1 MIILLLGKE
10 GFILYIEIMLEFK
23 VMRLQGFLVIALLAV
38 PFACIASEIS
48 AKATFYLEKA
58 REKSA
63 PLAERCAAYDSVLSL
78 DSHRNDW
85 NLYMEK
91 ANLLGQENHHKESK
105 QIYDQ
110 IVASI
115 PSDDIGAL
123 CRSVFGRGN
132 MLLYAHNISLAVND
146 FYKILSIAKPDSLDY
161 WDAKSLMRLS
171 NASYLLGKHEA
182 SVLFYNEAAK
192 KYNELSRKG
201 IIPTAEKDR
210 FKKHAHLAKGFIH
223 LEREEYDKAFAEMK
237 KTLDYELDNHQRMV
251 LLLDLGLV
259 FHRKGD
265 LDIASQYYRKVIAGE
280 EPGATSRAQSIINMI
295 DLFLTKNDTD
305 SAAIMID
312 RHADEIM
319 RRRDDGSK
327 VFWWVNVAS
336 TEARTGNYAKAA
348 HAWEQAYRL
357 NDSIKSIMNS
367 TAVSG
372 LMDHG
377 PGAAGELNRATGKE
391 NARLKV
397 WLLVS
402 VALILLLSAFAAT
415 LWRQRRQERTL
426 PGSRGNGASECT
438 VTAAVTSGETDQELE
453 KYKRQVVVM
462 SMYMEK
468 IDKIFN
474 EVTRD
479 TDGGM
484 VMNADNLDR
493 LRKAV
498 RELSEEQHVW
508 KVFTSYFE
516 EVNQD
521 FFNRIYKIN
530 PTISTSEARMC
541 AYMLMKLTT
550 KEIAALTNRSVR
562 TVEST
567 KYNLRKKLRI
577 SGNAEEWMHRLSIAT
592 PSELETMASF
602 ARNE

>member
-1 MIILLLGKE
+1 MC
-10 GFILYIEIMLEFK
+10 IEIMLEFI
-23 VMRLQGFLVIALLAV
+23 VMRLQGFLVMVLLAM
-38 PFACIASEIS
+38 PFACMASGMS

-58 REKSA
+58 REKNA

-85 NLYMEK
+85 DLYMEK

-105 QIYDQ
+105 QIYDH
-110 IVASI
+110 IVSSI
-115 PSDDIGAL
+115 PSDDIGPL

-146 FYKILSIAKPDSLDY
+146 FYKILSIVKPDSLHY
-161 WDAKSLMRLS
+161 WDAKSFLRLS

-182 SVLFYNEAAK
+182 SALFYNEAAK
-192 KYNELSRKG
+192 TYNELSRKG
-201 IIPTAEKDR
+201 LIPEAEKNR

-223 LEREEYDKAFAEMK
+223 LEREEHDKAFAEMK

-265 LDIASQYYRKVIAGE
+265 LDIAAQYYREVIAGE

-295 DLFLTKNDTD
+295 DLFLAKNDTD

-312 RHADEIM
+312 RYADEIT

-336 TEARTGNYAKAA
+336 TEARTGNYEKAA
-348 HAWEQAYRL
+348 QAWERAYRL
-357 NDSIKSIMNS
+357 NDSIKSLLNS

-377 PGAAGELNRATGKE
+377 PGAAGELNRATDKE
-391 NARLKV
+391 NARLEV

-402 VALILLLSAFAAT
+402 VALILILSAFAAT
-415 LWRQRRQERTL
+415 LWRKHRLERTSA
-426 PGSRGNGASECT
+426 GRRDNDASECT
-438 VTAAVTSGETDQELE
+438 LTDAVTFGETDEELD

-468 IDKIFN
+468 INKIFN
-474 EVTRD
+474 EVSRD
-479 TDGGM
+479 TNGSM

-493 LRKAV
+493 IRKAI
-498 RELSEEQHVW
+498 RELSEEQHLW
-508 KVFTSYFE
+508 KVFSSYFE

-530 PTISTSEARMC
+530 PAISTSEARMC

-592 PSELETMASF
+592 PSELEAMASF
-602 ARNE
+602 ARKG

>member
-1 MIILLLGKE
+1 MCIQ
-10 GFILYIEIMLEFK
+10 IMLELKF
-23 VMRLQGFLVIALLAV
+23 MRFQGFLVIALLTM
-38 PFACIASEIS
+38 PFASMASEMS

-63 PLAERCAAYDSVLSL
+63 PLAERCAAYDSVLSI

-115 PSDDIGAL
+115 PPDDIGAL

-146 FYKILSIAKPDSLDY
+146 FHKILSIAKPDSLDY
-161 WDAKSLMRLS
+161 WDAKSLLRLS

-182 SVLFYNEAAK
+182 SVLFYNDAAK

-201 IIPTAEKDR
+201 IIPTAEKNR

-237 KTLDYELDNHQRMV
+237 KTLDYELDNHQRMI

-265 LDIASQYYRKVIAGE
+265 LDIASQYYREVIVGE

-336 TEARTGNYAKAA
+336 TEARTGNYEKAA
-348 HAWEQAYRL
+348 QAWERAYRL
-357 NDSIKSIMNS
+357 NDSIKSLLNS

-377 PGAAGELNRATGKE
+377 PGAAGELNRATLSVE
-391 NARLKV
+391 NPRLKV
-397 WLLVS
+397 WTWIV
-402 VALILLLSAFAAT
+402 VAIILLLSALVTT
-415 LWRQRRQERTL
+415 LWRKRRKECASA
-426 PGSRGNGASECT
+426 GKHDNKASECD
-438 VTAAVTSGETDQELE
+438 GGGTDQELD

-468 IDKIFN
+468 INKIFN

-479 TDGGM
+479 TNGSM

-493 LRKAV
+493 IRKAI
-498 RELSEEQHVW
+498 RELSEEQHLW
-508 KVFTSYFE
+508 KVFSSYFE

-530 PTISTSEARMC
+530 PATSTSEARMC

-592 PSELETMASF
+592 PSELEAMASF
-602 ARNE
+602 ARKG

>member
-1 MIILLLGKE
+1 
-10 GFILYIEIMLEFK
+10 
-23 VMRLQGFLVIALLAV
+23 MRFQGFLVIALLTM
-38 PFACIASEIS
+38 PFASMASEMS

-63 PLAERCAAYDSVLSL
+63 PLAERCAAYDSVLSI

-85 NLYMEK
+85 DLYMEK

-146 FYKILSIAKPDSLDY
+146 FHKILSIAKPDSLDY
-161 WDAKSLMRLS
+161 WDAKSLLRLS

-182 SVLFYNEAAK
+182 SVLFYNDAAK

-201 IIPTAEKDR
+201 IIPTAEKNR

-237 KTLDYELDNHQRMV
+237 KTLDYKLDNHQRMV

-265 LDIASQYYRKVIAGE
+265 LDIASQYYREVIVGE

-348 HAWEQAYRL
+348 QAWERAYRL
-357 NDSIKSIMNS
+357 NDSIKSILNS

-377 PGAAGELNRATGKE
+377 PGAAGELDRATDKE
-391 NARLKV
+391 NARLEV

-402 VALILLLSAFAAT
+402 VALILILSAFAAT
-415 LWRQRRQERTL
+415 LWRKHRLERTSA
-426 PGSRGNGASECT
+426 GRRDNDASGT
-438 VTAAVTSGETDQELE
+438 LTDAVTFGETDEELD

-468 IDKIFN
+468 INKIFN
-474 EVTRD
+474 EVSRD

-484 VMNADNLDR
+484 VMNADNIDR

-498 RELSEEQHVW
+498 RELSEEQHMW

-530 PTISTSEARMC
+530 PAISTSEARMC

-592 PSELETMASF
+592 PSELEAMASF
-602 ARNE
+602 ARKG

>member
-1 MIILLLGKE
+1 MC
-10 GFILYIEIMLEFK
+10 IEIMLEFI
-23 VMRLQGFLVIALLAV
+23 VMRLQGFLVMVLLAM
-38 PFACIASEIS
+38 PFACMASEMS

-58 REKSA
+58 REKNA

-85 NLYMEK
+85 DLYMEK

-105 QIYDQ
+105 QIYDH
-110 IVASI
+110 IVSSI
-115 PSDDIGAL
+115 PSDDIGPL

-146 FYKILSIAKPDSLDY
+146 FYKILSIVKPDSLHY
-161 WDAKSLMRLS
+161 WDAKSFLRLS

-182 SVLFYNEAAK
+182 SALFYNEAAK
-192 KYNELSRKG
+192 TYNELSRKG
-201 IIPTAEKDR
+201 LIPEAEKNR

-265 LDIASQYYRKVIAGE
+265 LDIAAQYYREVIAGE

-295 DLFLTKNDTD
+295 DLFLAKNDTD

-312 RHADEIM
+312 RHADEIT

-336 TEARTGNYAKAA
+336 TEARTGNYEKAA
-348 HAWEQAYRL
+348 QAWERAYRL
-357 NDSIKSIMNS
+357 NDSIKSLLNS

-377 PGAAGELNRATGKE
+377 PGAAGELDRATDKE
-391 NARLKV
+391 NARLEV

-402 VALILLLSAFAAT
+402 VALILILSAFAAT
-415 LWRQRRQERTL
+415 LWRKHRLERTSA
-426 PGSRGNGASECT
+426 GRRDNDASECT
-438 VTAAVTSGETDQELE
+438 LTDAVTFGETDEELD

-468 IDKIFN
+468 INKIFN
-474 EVTRD
+474 EVSRD
-479 TDGGM
+479 TDGSM

-493 LRKAV
+493 IRKAI
-498 RELSEEQHVW
+498 RKLSEEQHLW
-508 KVFTSYFE
+508 KVFSSYFE

-530 PTISTSEARMC
+530 PAISTSEARMC

-592 PSELETMASF
+592 PSELEAMASF
-602 ARNE
+602 ARKG

>member
-1 MIILLLGKE
+1 
-10 GFILYIEIMLEFK
+10 MLEFI
-23 VMRLQGFLVIALLAV
+23 VMRLQGFLVMVLLAM
-38 PFACIASEIS
+38 PFACMASEMS

-58 REKSA
+58 REKNA

-85 NLYMEK
+85 DLYMEK

-105 QIYDQ
+105 QIYDH
-110 IVASI
+110 IVSSI
-115 PSDDIGAL
+115 PSDDIGPL

-146 FYKILSIAKPDSLDY
+146 FYKILSIVKPDSLHY
-161 WDAKSLMRLS
+161 WDAKSFLRLS

-182 SVLFYNEAAK
+182 SALFYNEAAK
-192 KYNELSRKG
+192 TYNELSRKG
-201 IIPTAEKDR
+201 LIPEAEKNR

-265 LDIASQYYRKVIAGE
+265 LDIAAQYYREVIAGE

-295 DLFLTKNDTD
+295 DLFLAKNDTD

-312 RHADEIM
+312 RHADEIT

-336 TEARTGNYAKAA
+336 TEARTGNYEKAA
-348 HAWEQAYRL
+348 QAWERAYRL
-357 NDSIKSIMNS
+357 NDSIKSLLNS

-377 PGAAGELNRATGKE
+377 PGAAGELDRATDKE
-391 NARLKV
+391 NARLEV

-402 VALILLLSAFAAT
+402 VALILILSAFAAT
-415 LWRQRRQERTL
+415 LWRKHRLERTSA
-426 PGSRGNGASECT
+426 GRRDNDASECT
-438 VTAAVTSGETDQELE
+438 LTDAVTFGETDEELD

-468 IDKIFN
+468 INKIFN
-474 EVTRD
+474 EVSRD
-479 TDGGM
+479 TDGSM

-493 LRKAV
+493 IRKAI
-498 RELSEEQHVW
+498 RELSEEQHLW
-508 KVFTSYFE
+508 KVFSSYFE

-530 PTISTSEARMC
+530 PAISTSEARMC

-592 PSELETMASF
+592 PSELEAMASF
-602 ARNE
+602 ARKG

>member
-1 MIILLLGKE
+1 MCIQ
-10 GFILYIEIMLEFK
+10 IMLELKF
-23 VMRLQGFLVIALLAV
+23 MRFQGFLVIALLTM
-38 PFACIASEIS
+38 PFASMASEMS

-63 PLAERCAAYDSVLSL
+63 PLAERCAAYDSVLSI

-146 FYKILSIAKPDSLDY
+146 FHKILSIAKPDSLDY
-161 WDAKSLMRLS
+161 WDAKSLLRLS

-182 SVLFYNEAAK
+182 SVLFYNDAAK

-201 IIPTAEKDR
+201 IIPTAEKNR

-223 LEREEYDKAFAEMK
+223 LEREEYDNAFAEMK
-237 KTLDYELDNHQRMV
+237 KTLDYELDNHQRMI

-265 LDIASQYYRKVIAGE
+265 LDIASQYYREVIVGE

-312 RHADEIM
+312 RYADEIT

-336 TEARTGNYAKAA
+336 TEARTGNYEKAA
-348 HAWEQAYRL
+348 QAWERAYRL
-357 NDSIKSIMNS
+357 NDSIKSLLNS

-377 PGAAGELNRATGKE
+377 PGAAGKLNRATLSVE
-391 NARLKV
+391 NPRLKV
-397 WLLVS
+397 WTWIV
-402 VALILLLSAFAAT
+402 VAIILLLSALVTT
-415 LWRQRRQERTL
+415 LWRKRRKECASA
-426 PGSRGNGASECT
+426 GKHDNKASECD
-438 VTAAVTSGETDQELE
+438 GGGTDQELD

-468 IDKIFN
+468 INKIFN
-474 EVTRD
+474 EVSRD
-479 TDGGM
+479 TDGSM

-493 LRKAV
+493 IRKAI
-498 RELSEEQHVW
+498 RKLSEEQHLW
-508 KVFTSYFE
+508 KVFSSYFE

-530 PTISTSEARMC
+530 PAISTSEARMC

-592 PSELETMASF
+592 PSELEAMASF
-602 ARNE
+602 ARKG

>member
-1 MIILLLGKE
+1 MC
-10 GFILYIEIMLEFK
+10 IEIMLEFI
-23 VMRLQGFLVIALLAV
+23 VMRLQGFLVMVLLAM
-38 PFACIASEIS
+38 PFACMASEMS

-58 REKSA
+58 REKNA

-85 NLYMEK
+85 DLYMEK

-105 QIYDQ
+105 QIYDH
-110 IVASI
+110 IVSSI
-115 PSDDIGAL
+115 PSDDIGPL

-146 FYKILSIAKPDSLDY
+146 FYKILSIVKPDSLHY
-161 WDAKSLMRLS
+161 WDAKSFLRLS

-182 SVLFYNEAAK
+182 SALFYNEAAK
-192 KYNELSRKG
+192 TYNELSRKG
-201 IIPTAEKDR
+201 LIPEAEKNR

-265 LDIASQYYRKVIAGE
+265 LDIAAQYYREVIAGE

-295 DLFLTKNDTD
+295 DLFLAKNDTD

-312 RHADEIM
+312 RHADEIT

-336 TEARTGNYAKAA
+336 TEARTGNYEKAA
-348 HAWEQAYRL
+348 QAWERAYRL
-357 NDSIKSIMNS
+357 NDSIKSLLNS

-377 PGAAGELNRATGKE
+377 PGAAGELDRATDKE
-391 NARLKV
+391 NARLEV

-402 VALILLLSAFAAT
+402 VALILILSAFAAT
-415 LWRQRRQERTL
+415 LWRKHRLERTSA
-426 PGSRGNGASECT
+426 GRRDNDASECT
-438 VTAAVTSGETDQELE
+438 LTDAVTFGETDEELD

-468 IDKIFN
+468 INKIFN
-474 EVTRD
+474 EVSRD
-479 TDGGM
+479 TDGSM

-493 LRKAV
+493 IRKAI
-498 RELSEEQHVW
+498 RELSEEQHLW
-508 KVFTSYFE
+508 KVFSSYFE

-530 PTISTSEARMC
+530 PAISTSEARMC

-592 PSELETMASF
+592 PSELEAMASF
-602 ARNE
+602 ARKG

>member
-1 MIILLLGKE
+1 MLLRKE
-10 GFILYIEIMLEFK
+10 GLILCIEIMLEFI
-23 VMRLQGFLVIALLAV
+23 VMRLQGFLVMVLLAM
-38 PFACIASEIS
+38 PFACMASEMS

-58 REKSA
+58 REKNA

-85 NLYMEK
+85 DLYMEK

-105 QIYDQ
+105 QIYDH
-110 IVASI
+110 IVSSI
-115 PSDDIGAL
+115 PSDDIGPL

-146 FYKILSIAKPDSLDY
+146 FYKILSIVKPDSLHY
-161 WDAKSLMRLS
+161 WDAKSFLRLS

-182 SVLFYNEAAK
+182 SALFYNEAAK
-192 KYNELSRKG
+192 TYNELSRKG
-201 IIPTAEKDR
+201 LIPEAEKNR

-265 LDIASQYYRKVIAGE
+265 LDIAAQYYREVIAGE

-295 DLFLTKNDTD
+295 DLFLAKNDTD

-312 RHADEIM
+312 RYADEIT

-336 TEARTGNYAKAA
+336 TEARTGNYEKAA
-348 HAWEQAYRL
+348 QAWERAYRL
-357 NDSIKSIMNS
+357 NDSIKSILNS

-377 PGAAGELNRATGKE
+377 PGAAGELNRATLSVE
-391 NARLKV
+391 NPRLKV
-397 WLLVS
+397 WTWIV
-402 VALILLLSAFAAT
+402 VAIILLLSALVTT
-415 LWRQRRQERTL
+415 LWRKRRKECASA
-426 PGSRGNGASECT
+426 GKHDNKASECD
-438 VTAAVTSGETDQELE
+438 GGGTDQELD

-468 IDKIFN
+468 INKIFN

-479 TDGGM
+479 TDGSM

-493 LRKAV
+493 IRKAI
-498 RELSEEQHVW
+498 RELSEEQHLW
-508 KVFTSYFE
+508 KVFSSYFE

-530 PTISTSEARMC
+530 PAISTSEARMC

-592 PSELETMASF
+592 PSELEAMASF
-602 ARNE
+602 ARKG

>member
-1 MIILLLGKE
+1 MCIQ
-10 GFILYIEIMLEFK
+10 IMLELKF
-23 VMRLQGFLVIALLAV
+23 MRFQGFLVIALLTM
-38 PFACIASEIS
+38 PFASMASEMS

-63 PLAERCAAYDSVLSL
+63 PLAERCAAYDSVLSI

-146 FYKILSIAKPDSLDY
+146 FHKILSITKPDSLDY
-161 WDAKSLMRLS
+161 WDAKSLLRLS

-182 SVLFYNEAAK
+182 SVLFYNDAAK

-201 IIPTAEKDR
+201 IIPTAEKNR

-237 KTLDYELDNHQRMV
+237 KTLDYELDNHQRMI

-265 LDIASQYYRKVIAGE
+265 LDIASQYYREVIVGE

-336 TEARTGNYAKAA
+336 TEARTGNYEKAA
-348 HAWEQAYRL
+348 QAWERAYRL
-357 NDSIKSIMNS
+357 NDSIKSLLNS

-377 PGAAGELNRATGKE
+377 PGAAGELNRATLSVE
-391 NARLKV
+391 NPRLKV
-397 WLLVS
+397 WTWIV
-402 VALILLLSAFAAT
+402 VAIILLLSALVTT
-415 LWRQRRQERTL
+415 LWRKRRKECASA
-426 PGSRGNGASECT
+426 GKHDNKASECD
-438 VTAAVTSGETDQELE
+438 GGGTDQELD

-468 IDKIFN
+468 INKIFN

-479 TDGGM
+479 TNGSM

-493 LRKAV
+493 IRKAI
-498 RELSEEQHVW
+498 RELSEEQHLW
-508 KVFTSYFE
+508 KVFSSYFE

-530 PTISTSEARMC
+530 PATSTSEARMC

-592 PSELETMASF
+592 PSELEAMASF
-602 ARNE
+602 ARKG

>member
-1 MIILLLGKE
+1 MC
-10 GFILYIEIMLEFK
+10 IENMLELKF
-23 VMRLQGFLVIALLAV
+23 MRFQGFLVIALLTMPLASM
-38 PFACIASEIS
+38 ASEMS

-63 PLAERCAAYDSVLSL
+63 PLVERCAAYDSVLSL
-78 DSHRNDW
+78 DTHRNDW
-85 NLYMEK
+85 DLYMEK
-91 ANLLGQENHHKESK
+91 ADLLGQENHHRESM
-105 QIYDQ
+105 QIYDH
-110 IVASI
+110 IVSSI
-115 PSDDIGAL
+115 PSDDVGTL

-132 MLLYAHNISLAVND
+132 MLLYAHDISLAVND

-161 WDAKSLMRLS
+161 WDAKSLLRLS

-182 SVLFYNEAAK
+182 SALFYNEAAK
-192 KYNELSRKG
+192 TYNELSHKG
-201 IIPTAEKDR
+201 MIPKLEQNR

-265 LDIASQYYRKVIAGE
+265 LDIAAQYYREVIAGE

-295 DLFLTKNDTD
+295 DLFLAKNNTD
-305 SAAIMID
+305 SAAIMIG

-319 RRRDDGSK
+319 HRRNDGSK

-348 HAWEQAYRL
+348 QAWEQAYRL

-367 TAVSG
+367 TAASG
-372 LMDHG
+372 LIEHG
-377 PGAAGELNRATGKE
+377 CSATGALNRATIAKE
-391 NARLKV
+391 NARLKA
-397 WLLVS
+397 WMY
-402 VALILLLSAFAAT
+402 VAGAVILLLSAFSAI
-415 LWRQRRQERTL
+415 LWRKCRQQSSSAGRR
-426 PGSRGNGASECT
+426 GYDASACT
-438 VTAAVTSGETDQELE
+438 VSDTVTSHETDQELG

-474 EVTRD
+474 DVTRD

-493 LRKAV
+493 IRKAI
-498 RELSEEQHVW
+498 RELSDEQHLW
-508 KVFTSYFE
+508 KVFSSYFE

-530 PTISTSEARMC
+530 PAISTSEARMC

-577 SGNAEEWMHRLSIAT
+577 TGNAEEWMHRVSIAT
-592 PSELETMASF
+592 AHELEEMASI
-602 ARNE
+602 ARNNGK

>member
-1 MIILLLGKE
+1 MC
-10 GFILYIEIMLEFK
+10 IEIMLEFI
-23 VMRLQGFLVIALLAV
+23 VMRLQGFLVMVLLAM
-38 PFACIASEIS
+38 PFACMASEMS

-58 REKSA
+58 REKNA

-85 NLYMEK
+85 DLYMEK

-105 QIYDQ
+105 QIYDH
-110 IVASI
+110 IVSSI
-115 PSDDIGAL
+115 PSDDIGPL

-146 FYKILSIAKPDSLDY
+146 FYKILSIVKPDSLHY
-161 WDAKSLMRLS
+161 WDAKSFLRLS

-182 SVLFYNEAAK
+182 SALFYNEAAK
-192 KYNELSRKG
+192 TYNELSRKG
-201 IIPTAEKDR
+201 LIPEAEKNR

-259 FHRKGD
+259 FHRKDD
-265 LDIASQYYRKVIAGE
+265 LDIAAQYYREVIAGE

-295 DLFLTKNDTD
+295 DLFLAKNDTD

-312 RHADEIM
+312 RYADEIT

-336 TEARTGNYAKAA
+336 TEARTGNYEKAA
-348 HAWEQAYRL
+348 QAWERAYRL
-357 NDSIKSIMNS
+357 NDSIKSLLNS

-377 PGAAGELNRATGKE
+377 PGAAGELNRATLSVE
-391 NARLKV
+391 NPRLKV
-397 WLLVS
+397 WTWIV
-402 VALILLLSAFAAT
+402 VAIILLLSALVT
-415 LWRQRRQERTL
+415 SLWRKRRKECASAGKHDNQ
-426 PGSRGNGASECT
+426 ASECD
-438 VTAAVTSGETDQELE
+438 GGGTDQELD

-468 IDKIFN
+468 INKIFN

-479 TDGGM
+479 TNGSM

-493 LRKAV
+493 IRKAI
-498 RELSEEQHVW
+498 RELSEEQHLW
-508 KVFTSYFE
+508 KVFSSYFE

-530 PTISTSEARMC
+530 PAISTSEARMC

-592 PSELETMASF
+592 PSELEAMASF
-602 ARNE
+602 ARKG

>member
-1 MIILLLGKE
+1 
-10 GFILYIEIMLEFK
+10 MLELKF
-23 VMRLQGFLVIALLAV
+23 MRFQGFLVIALLTM
-38 PFACIASEIS
+38 PFASMASEMS

-63 PLAERCAAYDSVLSL
+63 PLAERCAAYDSVLSI

-115 PSDDIGAL
+115 PPDDIGAL

-146 FYKILSIAKPDSLDY
+146 FHKILSIAKPDSLDY
-161 WDAKSLMRLS
+161 WDAKSLLRLS

-182 SVLFYNEAAK
+182 SVLFYNDAAK

-201 IIPTAEKDR
+201 IIPTAEKNR

-237 KTLDYELDNHQRMV
+237 KTLDYELDNHQRMI

-265 LDIASQYYRKVIAGE
+265 LDIASQYYREVIVGE

-336 TEARTGNYAKAA
+336 TEARTGNYEKAA
-348 HAWEQAYRL
+348 QAWERAYRL
-357 NDSIKSIMNS
+357 NDSIKSLLNS

-377 PGAAGELNRATGKE
+377 PGAAGELNRATLSVE
-391 NARLKV
+391 NPRLKV
-397 WLLVS
+397 WTWIV
-402 VALILLLSAFAAT
+402 VAIILLLSALVTT
-415 LWRQRRQERTL
+415 LWRKRRKECASA
-426 PGSRGNGASECT
+426 GKHDNKASECD
-438 VTAAVTSGETDQELE
+438 GGGTDQELD

-468 IDKIFN
+468 INKIFN

-479 TDGGM
+479 TNGSM

-493 LRKAV
+493 IRKAI
-498 RELSEEQHVW
+498 RELSEEQHLW
-508 KVFTSYFE
+508 KVFSSYFE

-530 PTISTSEARMC
+530 PATSTSEARMC

-592 PSELETMASF
+592 PSELEAMASF
-602 ARNE
+602 ARKG

>member
-1 MIILLLGKE
+1 
-10 GFILYIEIMLEFK
+10 MLEFI
-23 VMRLQGFLVIALLAV
+23 VMRLQGFLVMVLLAM
-38 PFACIASEIS
+38 PFACMASEMS

-58 REKSA
+58 REKNA

-85 NLYMEK
+85 DLYMEK

-105 QIYDQ
+105 QIYDH
-110 IVASI
+110 IVSSI
-115 PSDDIGAL
+115 PSDDIGPL

-146 FYKILSIAKPDSLDY
+146 FYKILSIVKPDSLHY
-161 WDAKSLMRLS
+161 WDAKSFLRLS

-182 SVLFYNEAAK
+182 SALFYNEAAK
-192 KYNELSRKG
+192 TYNELSRKG
-201 IIPTAEKDR
+201 LIPEAEKNR

-265 LDIASQYYRKVIAGE
+265 LDIAAQYYREVIAGE

-295 DLFLTKNDTD
+295 DLFLAKNDTD

-312 RHADEIM
+312 RHADEIT

-336 TEARTGNYAKAA
+336 TEARTGNYEKAA
-348 HAWEQAYRL
+348 QAWERAYRL
-357 NDSIKSIMNS
+357 NDSIKSLLNS

-377 PGAAGELNRATGKE
+377 PGAAGELDRATDKE
-391 NARLKV
+391 NARLEV

-402 VALILLLSAFAAT
+402 VALILILSAFAAT
-415 LWRQRRQERTL
+415 LWRKHRLERTSA
-426 PGSRGNGASECT
+426 GRRDNDASECT
-438 VTAAVTSGETDQELE
+438 LTDAVTFGETDEELD

-468 IDKIFN
+468 INKIFN
-474 EVTRD
+474 EVSRD
-479 TDGGM
+479 TDGSM

-493 LRKAV
+493 IRKAI
-498 RELSEEQHVW
+498 RKLSEEQHLW
-508 KVFTSYFE
+508 KVFSSYFE

-530 PTISTSEARMC
+530 PAISTSEARMC

-592 PSELETMASF
+592 PSELEAMASF
-602 ARNE
+602 ARKG

>member
-146 FYKILSIAKPDSLDY
+146 FHKILSIAKPDSLDY
-161 WDAKSLMRLS
+161 WDAKSLLRLS

-182 SVLFYNEAAK
+182 SVLFYNDAAK

-201 IIPTAEKDR
+201 IIPTAEKNR

-237 KTLDYELDNHQRMV
+237 KTLDYELDNHQRMI

-265 LDIASQYYRKVIAGE
+265 LDIASQYYREVIVGE

-336 TEARTGNYAKAA
+336 TEARTGNYEKAA
-348 HAWEQAYRL
+348 QAWERAYRL
-357 NDSIKSIMNS
+357 NDSIKSLLNS

-377 PGAAGELNRATGKE
+377 PGAAGELNRATLSVE
-391 NARLKV
+391 NPRLKV
-397 WLLVS
+397 WTWIV
-402 VALILLLSAFAAT
+402 VAIILLLSALVTT
-415 LWRQRRQERTL
+415 LWRKRRKECASA
-426 PGSRGNGASECT
+426 GKHDNKASECD
-438 VTAAVTSGETDQELE
+438 GGGTDQELD

-468 IDKIFN
+468 INKIFN

-479 TDGGM
+479 TNGSM

-493 LRKAV
+493 IRKAI

-530 PTISTSEARMC
+530 PAISTSEARMC

-577 SGNAEEWMHRLSIAT
+577 NGNAEEWMHRLSIAT

>member
-1 MIILLLGKE
+1 MC
-10 GFILYIEIMLEFK
+10 IEIMLEFI
-23 VMRLQGFLVIALLAV
+23 VMRLQGFLVMVLLAM
-38 PFACIASEIS
+38 PFACMASEMS

-58 REKSA
+58 REKNA

-85 NLYMEK
+85 DLYMEK

-105 QIYDQ
+105 QIYDH
-110 IVASI
+110 IVSSI
-115 PSDDIGAL
+115 PSDDIGPL

-146 FYKILSIAKPDSLDY
+146 FYKILSIVKPDSLHY
-161 WDAKSLMRLS
+161 WDAKSFLRLS

-182 SVLFYNEAAK
+182 SALFYNEAAK
-192 KYNELSRKG
+192 PYNELSRKG
-201 IIPTAEKDR
+201 LIPEAEKNR

-265 LDIASQYYRKVIAGE
+265 LDIAAQYYREVIAGE

-295 DLFLTKNDTD
+295 DLFLAKNDTD

-312 RHADEIM
+312 RHADEIT

-336 TEARTGNYAKAA
+336 TEARTGNYEKAA
-348 HAWEQAYRL
+348 QAWERAYRL
-357 NDSIKSIMNS
+357 NDSIKSLLNS

-377 PGAAGELNRATGKE
+377 PGAAGELDRATDKE
-391 NARLKV
+391 NARLEV

-402 VALILLLSAFAAT
+402 VALILILSAFAAT
-415 LWRQRRQERTL
+415 LWRKHRLERTSA
-426 PGSRGNGASECT
+426 GRRDNDASECT
-438 VTAAVTSGETDQELE
+438 LTDAVTFGETDEELD

-468 IDKIFN
+468 INKIFN
-474 EVTRD
+474 EVSRD
-479 TDGGM
+479 TDGSM

-493 LRKAV
+493 IRKAI
-498 RELSEEQHVW
+498 RELSEEQHLW
-508 KVFTSYFE
+508 KVFSSYFE

-530 PTISTSEARMC
+530 PAISTSEARMC

-577 SGNAEEWMHRLSIAT
+577 SGKAEEWMHRLSIAT
-592 PSELETMASF
+592 PSELEAMASF
-602 ARNE
+602 ARKG

>member
-1 MIILLLGKE
+1 MLLRKE
-10 GFILYIEIMLEFK
+10 GLILCIEIMLEFI
-23 VMRLQGFLVIALLAV
+23 VMRLQGFLVMVLLAM
-38 PFACIASEIS
+38 PFACMASEMS

-58 REKSA
+58 REKNA

-85 NLYMEK
+85 DLYMEK

-105 QIYDQ
+105 QIYDH
-110 IVASI
+110 IVSSI
-115 PSDDIGAL
+115 PSDDIGPL

-146 FYKILSIAKPDSLDY
+146 FYKILSIVKPDSLHY
-161 WDAKSLMRLS
+161 WDAKSFLRLS

-182 SVLFYNEAAK
+182 SALFYNEAAK
-192 KYNELSRKG
+192 TYNELSRKG
-201 IIPTAEKDR
+201 LIPEAEKNR

-265 LDIASQYYRKVIAGE
+265 LDIAAQYYREVIAGE

-295 DLFLTKNDTD
+295 DLFLAKNDTD

-312 RHADEIM
+312 RHADEIT

-336 TEARTGNYAKAA
+336 TEARTGNYEKAA
-348 HAWEQAYRL
+348 QAWERAYRL
-357 NDSIKSIMNS
+357 NDSIKSLLNS

-377 PGAAGELNRATGKE
+377 PGAAGELDRATDKE
-391 NARLKV
+391 NARLEV

-402 VALILLLSAFAAT
+402 VALILILSAFAAT
-415 LWRQRRQERTL
+415 LWRKHRLERTSA
-426 PGSRGNGASECT
+426 GRRDNDASECT
-438 VTAAVTSGETDQELE
+438 LTDAVTFGETDEELD

-468 IDKIFN
+468 INKIFN
-474 EVTRD
+474 EVSRD
-479 TDGGM
+479 TDGSM

-493 LRKAV
+493 IRKAI
-498 RELSEEQHVW
+498 RELSEEQHLW
-508 KVFTSYFE
+508 KVFSSYFE

-530 PTISTSEARMC
+530 PAISTSEARMC

-592 PSELETMASF
+592 PSELEAMASF
-602 ARNE
+602 ARKG

>member
-1 MIILLLGKE
+1 MC
-10 GFILYIEIMLEFK
+10 IEIMLEFI
-23 VMRLQGFLVIALLAV
+23 VMRLQGFLVMVLLAM
-38 PFACIASEIS
+38 PFACMASGMS

-58 REKSA
+58 REKNA

-85 NLYMEK
+85 DLYMEK

-105 QIYDQ
+105 QIYDH
-110 IVASI
+110 IVSSI
-115 PSDDIGAL
+115 PSDDIGPL

-146 FYKILSIAKPDSLDY
+146 FYKILSIVKPDSLHY
-161 WDAKSLMRLS
+161 WDAKSFLQLS

-182 SVLFYNEAAK
+182 SALFYNEAAK
-192 KYNELSRKG
+192 TYNELSRKG
-201 IIPTAEKDR
+201 LIPEAEKNR

-223 LEREEYDKAFAEMK
+223 LEREEHDKAFAEMK

-265 LDIASQYYRKVIAGE
+265 LDIAAQYYREVIAGE

-295 DLFLTKNDTD
+295 DLFLAKNDTD

-312 RHADEIM
+312 RYADEIT

-336 TEARTGNYAKAA
+336 TEARTGNYEKAA
-348 HAWEQAYRL
+348 QAWERAYRL
-357 NDSIKSIMNS
+357 NDSIKSILNS

-372 LMDHG
+372 LMNHG
-377 PGAAGELNRATGKE
+377 PGAAEELDRATDKE
-391 NARLKV
+391 NARLEV

-402 VALILLLSAFAAT
+402 VALILILSAFAAT
-415 LWRQRRQERTL
+415 LWRKHRLERTSA
-426 PGSRGNGASECT
+426 GRRDNDASECT
-438 VTAAVTSGETDQELE
+438 LTDAVTFGETDEELD

-468 IDKIFN
+468 INKIFN
-474 EVTRD
+474 EVSRD
-479 TDGGM
+479 TDGSM

-493 LRKAV
+493 IRKAI
-498 RELSEEQHVW
+498 RKLSEEQHLW
-508 KVFTSYFE
+508 KVFSSYFE

-530 PTISTSEARMC
+530 PAISTSEARMC

-592 PSELETMASF
+592 PSELEAMASF
-602 ARNE
+602 ARKG

>member
-1 MIILLLGKE
+1 MC
-10 GFILYIEIMLEFK
+10 IEIMLEFI
-23 VMRLQGFLVIALLAV
+23 VMRLQGFLVMVLLAM
-38 PFACIASEIS
+38 PFASMASEMS

-63 PLAERCAAYDSVLSL
+63 PLAERCAAYDSVLSI

-146 FYKILSIAKPDSLDY
+146 FHKILSIAKPDSLDY
-161 WDAKSLMRLS
+161 WDAKSLLRLS

-182 SVLFYNEAAK
+182 SVLFYNDAAK

-201 IIPTAEKDR
+201 IIPTAEKNR

-237 KTLDYELDNHQRMV
+237 KTLDYELDNHQRMI

-265 LDIASQYYRKVIAGE
+265 LDIASQYYREVIVGE

-336 TEARTGNYAKAA
+336 TEARTGNYEKAA
-348 HAWEQAYRL
+348 QAWERAYRL
-357 NDSIKSIMNS
+357 NDSIKSILNS

-377 PGAAGELNRATGKE
+377 PGAAGELNRATLSVE
-391 NARLKV
+391 NPRLKV
-397 WLLVS
+397 WTWIV
-402 VALILLLSAFAAT
+402 VAIILLLSALVTT
-415 LWRQRRQERTL
+415 LWRKRRKECASA
-426 PGSRGNGASECT
+426 GKHDNKASECD
-438 VTAAVTSGETDQELE
+438 GGGTDQELD

-468 IDKIFN
+468 INKIFN
-474 EVTRD
+474 EVSRD
-479 TDGGM
+479 TDGSM

-493 LRKAV
+493 IRKAI
-498 RELSEEQHVW
+498 RELSEEQHLW
-508 KVFTSYFE
+508 KVFSSYFE

-530 PTISTSEARMC
+530 PAISTSEARMC

-592 PSELETMASF
+592 PSELEAMASF
-602 ARNE
+602 ARKG